1 MPIVSISLPDR
12 LLEKIDEYAMRYGYT
27 GRSELIR
34 EAIREFLESKHW
46 ILEEK
51 KPLKGILIVLTDHE
65 QGHRVDEKV
74 ISIIHEYQS
83 IISSFYH
90 QILEDKW
97 CLNIAVVE
105 SPWTSIRDMLGK
117 LRKTRGVVKTW
128 FIPLLVD

>member
-1 MPIVSISLPDR
+1 MPIVSISIPDK
-12 LLEKIDEYAMRYGYT
+12 LLEKIDEFTIRYGYT

-34 EAIREFLESKHW
+34 EAIREFIESKQW
-46 ILEEK
+46 VLEEK
-51 KPLKGILIVLTDHE
+51 KHIKGILVALTDHE

-83 IISSFYH
+83 IITSFYH
-90 QILEDKW
+90 QILEGKW

-105 SPWTSIRDMLGK
+105 SPWTSIRDMLAK

-128 FIPLLVD
+128 FIPITS

>member
-1 MPIVSISLPDR
+1 MPVVSISIPDK
-12 LLEKIDEYAMRYGYT
+12 LLRKIDEYSTRYGYT

-34 EAIREFLESKHW
+34 EAIREFLESKQW
-46 ILEEK
+46 VMEEK
-51 KPLKGILIVLTDHE
+51 KPIKGILIVLTDHE

-83 IISSFYH
+83 IINSFYH

-97 CLNIAVVE
+97 CLNIAVVD
-105 SPWTSIRDMLGK
+105 SPWTSIRDMIGR

-128 FIPLLVD
+128 FVPLLAD